1 MIPEARMY
9 IKKYLWILI
18 VIIFVI
24 PMAGFSQDRLTF
36 TLEKSVEVALKKNPE
51 IKIAEKEI
59 RKANAGRLEAWSN
72 ILPRLDGSVNFQHA
86 WDIQQQTIPNF
97 LKPMLKPLEPFIPEL
112 ALMPDYVTMSFG
124 MQNTLIYGAT
134 VSQPLFLGGAG
145 IAGIQMANSAKRA
158 AEQNLEETKQSLIY
172 NTTNTF
178 YACLLSK
185 ELVKV
190 QEEALAQTKA
200 NLDNVIKK
208 YNVGSA
214 SGFDKMRA
222 QVELANLKP
231 GVITAK
237 NNHKSALTMLKTV
250 LGLDRDSK
258 IEVVGEFK
266 YIEDNFGKMT
276 LDELQKLAYEF
287 RPIIKALTNQKRIV
301 KKGITIARSN
311 FLPKLFFSTDYSYML
326 MKNDY
331 KFRHAEASKGFTSA
345 LSLQIPLFHGFQSS
359 AQYQK
364 SNLDYKIILDTEKQA
379 YDGIAAETE
388 VALNKFQEANE
399 KYLSAV
405 QTVDL
410 AKEALRLANMMYE
423 EGVNTQL
430 DILSSQLALTQAK
443 LNYTNSIYE
452 YQISRY
458 QMRKVVGMLK
468 GVLDN

>member
-1 MIPEARMY
+1 MY
-9 IKKYLWILI
+9 NRKYLWILI
-18 VIIFVI
+18 IAMIIPSSV
-24 PMAGFSQDRLTF
+24 GFSQDELTF
-36 TLEKSVEVALKKNPE
+36 TLKKSVDYALKKNPE
-51 IKIAEKEI
+51 IKMAEKEV
-59 RKANAGRLEAWSN
+59 RKAKAGRLEAWSN

-97 LKPMLKPLEPFIPEL
+97 LKPMLKPLEPYMPEL

-124 MQNTLIYGAT
+124 MQNTLFYGAT
-134 VSQPLFLGGAG
+134 VSQPVFLGGAG
-145 IAGIQMANSAKRA
+145 IAGIQIANSAKRA

-172 NTTNTF
+172 NTTNAF

-185 ELVKV
+185 ELIKV

-200 NLDNVIKK
+200 NLNNVTKK

-222 QVELANLKP
+222 QVDLANLKP
-231 GVITAK
+231 GVIAAK
-237 NNHKSALTMLKTV
+237 NNYKSALTMLKTV
-250 LGLDRDSK
+250 LGLNRDSK

-266 YIEDNFGKMT
+266 YVEDDFGKMT
-276 LDELQKLAYEF
+276 LDELQKCAYEF
-287 RPIIKALTNQKRIV
+287 RPIIKALANQKRIT

-364 SNLDYKIILDTEKQA
+364 SSLDYKIILDSEKQA

-388 VALNKFQEANE
+388 VAFNKFQEAKE

-458 QMRKVVGMLK
+458 QLRKVVGRLK
-468 GVLDN
+468 GVLDD